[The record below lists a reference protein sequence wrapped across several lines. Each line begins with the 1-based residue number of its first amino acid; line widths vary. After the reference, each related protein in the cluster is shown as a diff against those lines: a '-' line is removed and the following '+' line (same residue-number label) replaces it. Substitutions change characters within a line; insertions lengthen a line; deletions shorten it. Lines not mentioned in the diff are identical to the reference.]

1 MGEKV
6 AARVFTRA
14 DRTRY
19 REKIRRCLDVFERML
34 RESRFDKP
42 RLSTGLEVELNLV
55 DERGDPAM
63 CSAEVLEA
71 ATGCSG
77 SSSSAA

>member
-1 MGEKV
+1 MGENV
-6 AARVFTRA
+6 AARAFTRA

-19 REKIRRCLDVFERML
+19 RQKVRRCLDVFERML

-55 DERGDPAM
+55 DERGGTLISTLNWP
-63 CSAEVLEA
+63 S
-71 ATGCSG
+71 
-77 SSSSAA
+77 